1 VALLSG
7 RHGGWLVLLGALVCA
22 PGAPAQ
28 PQATEV
34 SLKSAFLYKFVHYAE
49 WPPEA
54 LGAPG
59 DPIALCVIGQD
70 DVAQVLEE
78 AVRGREIH
86 ERPVVVRNI
95 AGEEAADGCHLL
107 FVGSALGARFERV
120 LARVAAR
127 PTLTVGDAE
136 GFARRGGIIN
146 FTRSGSR
153 LGFEINRAAAQRAGL
168 QLSSQLLKLS
178 KLVPEQGGENQP

>member
-1 VALLSG
+1 MHHAA
-7 RHGGWLVLLGALVCA
+7 WIALLGALVCA
-22 PGAPAQ
+22 SAAPAQ
-28 PQATEV
+28 PQASEV
-34 SLKSAFLYKFVHYAE
+34 SLKSAFLYKFIHYAE

-70 DVAQVLEE
+70 EIAQVLED
-78 AVRGREIH
+78 AVRGRTIH
-86 ERPVVVRNI
+86 DRPVVVRKL
-95 AGEEAADGCHLL
+95 AGSAAAAGCHVL
-107 FVGSALGARFERV
+107 FVGSPLTAQIDVL
-120 LARVAAR
+120 LARVAAQ

-136 GFARRGGIIN
+136 GFAHRGGIIN

-178 KLVPEQGGENQP
+178 KLVPEESGSE